1 MILLRIGKLAPK
13 KRNSYNQYIMKNF
26 LENMKNREPLFPS
39 KESLLSPFRQEFT
52 KTFIEIY
59 RHSSKD
65 SHLLGSASKPTRC
78 GTPLCKI
85 LLCTNFTPCKQ
96 GSIKWTRETRWAW
109 VNPIC
114 LEQIKCYIMDLTDPV

>member
-1 MILLRIGKLAPK
+1 MILLRIGKLSPK

-65 SHLLGSASKPTRC
+65 SHLLASASKTTRW
-78 GTPLCKI
+78 GSPLCKI
-85 LLCTNFTPCKQ
+85 PPCTNFTPCKQ
-96 GSIKWTRETRWAW
+96 GSIKWNHEIRQAW
-109 VNPIC
+109 INHIC
-114 LEQIKCYIMDLTDPV
+114 LEKIRCYLMYLTDPV